1 MGVGVCQLEDFMRCW
16 RWKQGS
22 RHVRQV
28 LLQLNRFSPLL
39 VLFVCLF
46 FVFFFSICSLGW
58 PRIPEHL
65 ASALFFA
72 EILGLPNS

>member
-28 LLQLNRFSPLL
+28 LLQLNRLSPLL
-39 VLFVCLF
+39 VLCLF
-46 FVFFFSICSLGW
+46 FVSFSICSLGW

>member
-28 LLQLNRFSPLL
+28 LLQLNRLSPLL
-39 VLFVCLF
+39 VSFV
-46 FVFFFSICSLGW
+46 FVFFF
-58 PRIPEHL
+58 PFV
-65 ASALFFA
+65 A
-72 EILGLPNS
+72 